1 MSDQPQNRMVYI
13 DQHGKPQC
21 VSAKAVPAIPSEFG
35 DCLKTLC
42 ADMQLALDCID
53 EFGGV
58 PVPVAKAILR
68 NMEPAHA
75 AIDMAV
81 RCSPAKTAHG
91 VPGDRSSSL
100 GCLEVMN

>member
-1 MSDQPQNRMVYI
+1 MSDQPQNRLVYI
-13 DQHGKPQC
+13 DQFGDVKC
-21 VSAKAVPAIPSEFG
+21 ISAKVVNAVPSEFG

-42 ADMQLALDCID
+42 CDMQLALDCID

-75 AIDMAV
+75 AIDMAI
-81 RCSPAKTAHG
+81 RCSPK
-91 VPGDRSSSL
+91 V
-100 GCLEVMN
+100 EVMN

>member
-13 DQHGKPQC
+13 DQYGDVQC
-21 VSAKAVPAIPSEFG
+21 ISAKAVSTIPSEFG

-42 ADMQLALDCID
+42 SDLQLALDCI
-53 EFGGV
+53 ELFGGV
-58 PVPVAKAILR
+58 PECVAKAVLR

-81 RCSPAKTAHG
+81 RCSRK
-91 VPGDRSSSL
+91 V
-100 GCLEVMN
+100 EVMN